1 MGKEAEEGDS
11 IQAVIFLTVFWEF
24 VLGFFLR
31 VLPDPY
37 KCEH

>member
-1 MGKEAEEGDS
+1 MGKEAEGDS
-11 IQAVIFLTVFWEF
+11 IQAVVFLAF
-24 VLGFFLR
+24 LGGVCLGDFFLR